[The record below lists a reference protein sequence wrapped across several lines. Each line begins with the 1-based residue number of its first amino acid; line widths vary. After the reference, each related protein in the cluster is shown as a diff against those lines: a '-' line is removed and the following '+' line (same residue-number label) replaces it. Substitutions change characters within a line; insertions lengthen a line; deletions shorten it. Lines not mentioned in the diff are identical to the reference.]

1 MIIISKPYLNIT
13 FFCLFEI
20 SKDATANNKTCL
32 LVVCAVMCSDDRYF
46 PAGAVIRLHHQVF
59 LCE

>member
-1 MIIISKPYLNIT
+1 MIISEPYLNKKKK
-13 FFCLFEI
+13 LFEI
-20 SKDATANNKTCL
+20 SRDATANNKTRL
-32 LVVCAVMCSDDRYF
+32 LVVCAVMCSDDRYS